1 MPDEARR
8 AIRTGITSPDV
19 AGCGWVMM
27 AVGSHLGSQLGYL
40 PADDGLA
47 AAVVIERRTCSCCR
61 GEPRRRESTPGP
73 SGRSGIAGRS
83 PLPRRGPGHAA
94 AGRVAPDRLTGARQ
108 DDGEPAL
115 KPPQGALQVP
125 VVRVAVDPAPLRHE
139 VRELPARL
147 RVRLPAGGNLGH
159 VRRELDTGDLLDPLP
174 QGAGLLRVLVPGQAG
189 PVRRRGSSACRR
201 AIAASVFSPS
211 FLTSSV
217 VGLVR
222 LVEAVLNF
230 LRGGDLRCG
239 ALA

>member
-1 MPDEARR
+1 MDLFDGQAIPQGGWVMPDEARR
-8 AIRTGITSPDV
+8 AIRTGITSPGV

-61 GEPRRRESTPGP
+61 GEPRRRGSTPGP

-94 AGRVAPDRLTGARQ
+94 AGRVAPDRLAEARQ
-108 DDGEPAL
+108 GAGEPAL

-139 VRELPARL
+139 VRELPGRL
-147 RVRLPAGGNLGH
+147 RVRLPGRRGTLAMYAGNWTRATCPAH
-159 VRRELDTGDLLDPLP
+159 SRRAPGCCAYSSRDRPM
-174 QGAGLLRVLVPGQAG
+174 QYGAGARRPAAG
-189 PVRRRGSSACRR
+189 RSPRRFSRR
-201 AIAASVFSPS
+201 AS
-211 FLTSSV
+211 
-217 VGLVR
+217 
-222 LVEAVLNF
+222 
-230 LRGGDLRCG
+230 
-239 ALA
+239 